1 MREKKY
7 NEEVI
12 DTLTDWI
19 NSHLDQRLSIDD
31 IAEKSGYSKWYL
43 QKLFLRYRNETL
55 ARYIRKRKLAACVYA
70 LKNSSTPIIT
80 LAVKYHFESQQSF
93 TRSFK
98 QVMGCTP
105 YVCRRRQLEPHIQ
118 AQLEG
123 NINPCALCRQ
133 AQPATGGQQRF
144 TSARLAVRNIETAEP
159 CHRGD
164 RACNTS

>member
-12 DTLTDWI
+12 DSITDWI

-43 QKLFLRYRNETL
+43 QKLFARCRNETL
-55 ARYIRKRKLAACVYA
+55 ARYIRQRKLAACVYA
-70 LKNSSTPIIT
+70 LKSSSTPIIT
-80 LAVKYHFESQQSF
+80 LAMKYHFESQQSF

-105 YVCRRRQLEPHIQ
+105 YVCRKRQLDAQTQ

-123 NINPCALCRQ
+123 NTNPCELCRQ
-133 AQPATGGQQRF
+133 AQPAAGHSTRF
-144 TSARLAVRNIETAEP
+144 TAARLEIRNTDSDEA
-159 CHRGD
+159 RNGL
-164 RACNTS
+164 R

>member
-1 MREKKY
+1 MHEKKY

-12 DTLTDWI
+12 DTLTLWI
-19 NSHLDQRLSIDD
+19 DSHLDQRLSINDL
-31 IAEKSGYSKWYL
+31 AEKSGYSKWYL
-43 QKLFLRYRNETL
+43 QKIFARYRHETL
-55 ARYIRKRKLAACVYA
+55 ARYIRKRKLAACVHA
-70 LKNSSTPIIT
+70 LKNSSVPIIT

-105 YVCRRRQLEPHIQ
+105 YVCRKRQLDEQTQ

-133 AQPATGGQQRF
+133 AQPVNNGSKGYM
-144 TSARLAVRNIETAEP
+144 SKRLNIRTIDVSES
-159 CHRGD
+159 
-164 RACNTS
+164 CNALR

>member
-12 DTLTDWI
+12 DTITNWI
-19 NSHLDQRLSIDD
+19 NNHLDHRLSIDD

-43 QKLFLRYRNETL
+43 QKLFARCRNETL
-55 ARYIRKRKLAACVYA
+55 ARYIRKRKLAACVHE
-70 LKNSSTPIIT
+70 LKNSQVPIIT

-105 YVCRRRQLEPHIQ
+105 YVCRRQQLDAQTQ

-123 NINPCALCRQ
+123 NSNPCALCRQ
-133 AQPATGGQQRF
+133 AQPASRASERY
-144 TSARLAVRNIETAEP
+144 SAKRLNIRTVDADESYNAL
-159 CHRGD
+159 R
-164 RACNTS
+164 